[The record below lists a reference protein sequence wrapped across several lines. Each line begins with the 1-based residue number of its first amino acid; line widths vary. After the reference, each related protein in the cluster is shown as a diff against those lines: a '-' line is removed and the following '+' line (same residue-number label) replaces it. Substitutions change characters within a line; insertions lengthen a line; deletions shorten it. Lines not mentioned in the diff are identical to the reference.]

1 MNKAKVI
8 SSLIYKFAERFS
20 VKGIG
25 FVISIVLARL
35 LAPEYFGQ
43 IAIINV
49 FVGLSQTF
57 VEGGLNTALVQAKE
71 ADDRDFSTVFYIC
84 MIVAAVMVA
93 VLFAASPY
101 IAAYYQ
107 KPGIIMPLRFYS
119 LSLFFGAFNS
129 IQNAIIQRELRFKQQ
144 FKCSLAATLLSGALG
159 IALAFM
165 GAGIWALVGYY
176 FAYAVISCIAMLI
189 AVRWVPKSRFS
200 PDSAKRLYGY
210 GLRIF
215 ASSLLTSLYNDIRP
229 LIIGKKFSDA
239 DLGYYD
245 RGHQFSSI
253 IAINIDNAVQSVM
266 FPVFSSLQ
274 DEKERL
280 VAAAKRAMGV
290 NALFIFPAMFGMAA
304 VAEPMTRLLLTDT
317 WLPAVIFIQVLC
329 IGEAQVPLT
338 STNLVVLK
346 ALGRS
351 DIYMKQE
358 IVRRVA
364 MLIVLAVTVF
374 GFKSTVA
381 IACGFTF
388 SAWLDAF
395 ITSVP
400 LKKLIGYGFAD
411 EMKDIWKCCA
421 ATLIMTAAVAALN
434 LLSLPLL
441 VKLAVQVIVGGAV
454 YLAACIALKED
465 SFMYILATVK
475 NRRGGNS

>member
-1 MNKAKVI
+1 MNKARVI

-25 FVISIVLARL
+25 FIISIVLARL

-71 ADDRDFSTVFYIC
+71 VDDRDYSTVFYIC
-84 MIVAAVMVA
+84 MLVSAIMVA
-93 VLFAASPY
+93 VLFAVSPL
-101 IAAYYQ
+101 IAAYYK
-107 KPGIIMPLRFYS
+107 KPGIILPLRFYS

-129 IQNAIIQRELRFKQQ
+129 ILNAIIQRELRFKQQ
-144 FKCSLAATLLSGALG
+144 FMCSLASTVLSGALG

-165 GAGIWALVGYY
+165 GAGIWALIAYY
-176 FAYAVISCIAMLI
+176 FAYAVISCAAMLI

-200 PDSAKRLYGY
+200 LDSAKRLYGY

-245 RGHQFSSI
+245 RGHQFSSL
-253 IAINIDNAVQSVM
+253 IALNIDNAVQSVM

-280 VAAAKRAMGV
+280 VAAAKRAMGM
-290 NALFIFPAMFGMAA
+290 NALLIFPAMFGMAA

-346 ALGRS
+346 SLGRS

-358 IVRRVA
+358 IVRRIA
-364 MLIVLAVTVF
+364 MLAVLLITVF
-374 GFKSTVA
+374 VFKSTVA

-395 ITSVP
+395 ITSIP
-400 LKKLIGYGFAD
+400 LRKLLGYGFVD
-411 EMKDIWKCCA
+411 ELKDIWKCCA
-421 ATLIMTAAVAALN
+421 ATVIMAVIVWAMN
-434 LLSLPLL
+434 MLPLPL
-441 VKLAVQVIVGGAV
+441 IAKLAVQVIVGGAV
-454 YLAACIALKED
+454 YLAVCAVLKEEN
-465 SFMYILATVK
+465 FVYLLATVK
-475 NRRGGNS
+475 NRRGGNA